1 MNDDE
6 LRQETEIRRARK
18 ALFELLWH
26 AAHPATQNCPA
37 PPVPILD
44 DQYYLKYIRRVLG
57 FKRPWWR
64 CP

>member
-18 ALFELLWH
+18 ALFELLWS
-26 AAHPATQNCPA
+26 AAHPD
-37 PPVPILD
+37 PPGVFKRPIPILD
-44 DQYYLKYIRRVLG
+44 DEEHLEYIWRVLG
-57 FKRPWWR
+57 VKRPWWR